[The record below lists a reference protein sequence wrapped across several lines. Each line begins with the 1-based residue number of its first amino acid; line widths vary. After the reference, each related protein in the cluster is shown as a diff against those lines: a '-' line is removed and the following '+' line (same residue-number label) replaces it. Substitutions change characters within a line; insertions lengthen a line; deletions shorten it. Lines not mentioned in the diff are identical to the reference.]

1 VHPRTGKPGWWP
13 RLVGP
18 GKPIDPARHFI
29 ICSNVLGGCSGSS
42 GPASLDPVTAERFTA
57 RLLSA
62 CERIGDAPLAGR
74 PRDDLFP
81 GLRTMAFEKRA
92 VIAYL
97 VEADTVVI
105 TNVFYGGR
113 DFGSL
118 MRDGG
123 A

>member
-1 VHPRTGKPGWWP
+1 MAVKTFRVTYREAASADILDVYRW
-13 RLVGP
+13 VY
-18 GKPIDPARHFI
+18 A
-29 ICSNVLGGCSGSS
+29 
-42 GPASLDPVTAERFTA
+42 ASLDPVTAERFTA
-57 RLLSA
+57 QLLSA

>member
-1 VHPRTGKPGWWP
+1 MKTLRVTYREAASADILDVYRW
-13 RLVGP
+13 VF
-18 GKPIDPARHFI
+18 A
-29 ICSNVLGGCSGSS
+29 
-42 GPASLDPVTAERFTA
+42 ASLDPVTAERFTS
-57 RLLSA
+57 RLMSA

-92 VIAYL
+92 VIAYR

-113 DFGSL
+113 DYESL
-118 MRDGG
+118 MREGG
-123 A
+123 S